1 MGAQLFQRIYTVLKL
16 SHKQNLDS
24 QNVQAILKPIIGK
37 NGVLKNHCF
46 TLEQIVAL
54 EDD

>member
-1 MGAQLFQRIYTVLKL
+1 
-16 SHKQNLDS
+16 
-24 QNVQAILKPIIGK
+24 LKPIIGK

-54 EDD
+54 EDDWS